1 MVAGLQEHRWSQYTS
16 YSRTTWL
23 TRVCQFAGKHR
34 LLLKAGTG
42 LRRDIPSRPAT
53 KMRDENSAV
62 KYTNTL
68 LPSDIYAS
76 AHYFSCDRLSL
87 YAPRPNRQTQRIA
100 AKQRVWLRGTSLP
113 AL

>member
-1 MVAGLQEHRWSQYTS
+1 MPHPGAANEIES
-16 YSRTTWL
+16 
-23 TRVCQFAGKHR
+23 R

-76 AHYFSCDRLSL
+76 AHYFSCDRLCL
-87 YAPRPNRQTQRIA
+87 YA
-100 AKQRVWLRGTSLP
+100 LRGLIVGHSV
-113 AL
+113 